1 MPQDIASKMECNKG
15 ISAISHDTG
24 RSLGKICGGAGAPRG
39 GRADCGCGGGR
50 RAGAHCCSLQA
61 TAESLFL
68 FLLLMYQPPYIFFL
82 DPPLHTIE
90 SMANAG
96 FVEEMMRE
104 QSVLEATCGDL
115 FDHIDDLLDLFKE
128 SAADGLLL
136 DALGLTRL

>member
-1 MPQDIASKMECNKG
+1 
-15 ISAISHDTG
+15 
-24 RSLGKICGGAGAPRG
+24 
-39 GRADCGCGGGR
+39 
-50 RAGAHCCSLQA
+50 
-61 TAESLFL
+61 L

-82 DPPLHTIE
+82 DPPLHTVE

-128 SAADGLLL
+128 SAADVLLL